1 MKITPITELPRRFQR
16 IFRTTTP
23 RSSNVGRPGFEQ
35 RENWQRFFDKYR
47 SPCIKFVASKYPF
60 CKPDAEDVFMRV
72 AERIMANPCVTN
84 RKPGDT
90 FRTVLCNLCIREIGR
105 LHNPHR
111 EKAVRRFRRQPL
123 DIILPGLHRKSAEAE
138 RLAELA
144 TFIRNDLMDPDYVN
158 GRFYEPLDEE
168 KFGIWR
174 QVQRL
179 GTTAPKAAEILGLKR
194 WTVYRA
200 VNPINRWIRNE
211 AYKLALRLGY
221 L

>member
-1 MKITPITELPRRFQR
+1 MNLPRIFARL
-16 IFRTTTP
+16 FRTTTP
-23 RSSNVGRPGFEQ
+23 RTSRVGQPPYDNAETW
-35 RENWQRFFDKYR
+35 NRFFAKYR
-47 SPCIKFVASKYPF
+47 RSCIDFIRLKYPAWQS
-60 CKPDAEDVFMRV
+60 DAEDVFMRV
-72 AERIMANPCVTN
+72 AERISRDPLLTS

-111 EKAVRRFRRQPL
+111 ERAIRRFRSQPL
-123 DIILPGLHRKSAEAE
+123 DIILPGLRRKSPEAE

-144 TFIRNDLMDPDYVN
+144 AFVRNDLLDPDYVN

-168 KFGIWR
+168 KLGIWR

-179 GTTAPKAAEILGLKR
+179 GTSVPKAAKTLGLGR

-200 VNPINRWIRNE
+200 VNPINRWIGNE
-211 AYKLALRLGY
+211 ARKLAVRLDY

>member
-1 MKITPITELPRRFQR
+1 MNLPRVFARL
-16 IFRTTTP
+16 FRTTTP
-23 RSSNVGRPGFEQ
+23 RTSRVGQGPYANDETW
-35 RENWQRFFDKYR
+35 NRFFAKYR
-47 SPCIKFVASKYPF
+47 RSCIDFIRLKYPAWQS
-60 CKPDAEDVFMRV
+60 DAEDVFMRV
-72 AERIMANPCVTN
+72 AERISRDPLLTS

-111 EKAVRRFRRQPL
+111 ERAIRRFRSQPL
-123 DIILPGLHRKSAEAE
+123 DVILPGLRRKSPEAE

-144 TFIRNDLMDPDYVN
+144 AFIRNDPLDPDYVN

-179 GTTAPKAAEILGLKR
+179 GTSVPKAAKTLGLGR

-200 VNPINRWIRNE
+200 VNPINRWIGNE
-211 AYKLALRLGY
+211 ARKLAVRLDY

>member
-1 MKITPITELPRRFQR
+1 MNLPRVFARL
-16 IFRTTTP
+16 FRTTTP
-23 RSSNVGRPGFEQ
+23 RTSRVGQGPYTNDETW
-35 RENWQRFFDKYR
+35 NRFFAKYR
-47 SPCIKFVASKYPF
+47 RSCIDFIRLKYPAWQS
-60 CKPDAEDVFMRV
+60 DAEDVFMRV
-72 AERIMANPCVTN
+72 AERISRDPLLTS

-111 EKAVRRFRRQPL
+111 ERAIRRFRSQPL
-123 DIILPGLHRKSAEAE
+123 DVILPGLRRKSPDAE

-144 TFIRNDLMDPDYVN
+144 AFIRNDLLDPDYVN

-179 GTTAPKAAEILGLKR
+179 GTSVPKAAKTLGLGR

-200 VNPINRWIRNE
+200 VNPINRWIGNE
-211 AYKLALRLGY
+211 ARKLAVRLDY

>member
-1 MKITPITELPRRFQR
+1 MNLPRVFARL
-16 IFRTTTP
+16 FRTTPP
-23 RSSNVGRPGFEQ
+23 RTSHVGQGPYANDETW
-35 RENWQRFFDKYR
+35 NRFFAKYR
-47 SPCIKFVASKYPF
+47 RSCIDFIRLKYPAWQS
-60 CKPDAEDVFMRV
+60 DAEDVFMRV
-72 AERIMANPCVTN
+72 AERISRDPLLTS

-90 FRTVLCNLCIREIGR
+90 FRTILCNLCIREIGR

-111 EKAVRRFRRQPL
+111 ERAIRRFRSQPL
-123 DIILPGLHRKSAEAE
+123 DVILPGLRRKRPEAA

-144 TFIRNDLMDPDYVN
+144 AFIRNDLLDPDYVN

-179 GTTAPKAAEILGLKR
+179 GTSVPKAAKTLGLGR

-200 VNPINRWIRNE
+200 VNPINRWIGNE
-211 AYKLALRLGY
+211 ARKLAVRLDY

>member
-1 MKITPITELPRRFQR
+1 MRLPRIFARL
-16 IFRTTTP
+16 FRTTTP
-23 RSSNVGRPGFEQ
+23 RTSHVGQDPYANDETW
-35 RENWQRFFDKYR
+35 NRFFAKYR
-47 SPCIKFVASKYPF
+47 QSCMDFIRLKYPAWQS
-60 CKPDAEDVFMRV
+60 DAEDVFMRV
-72 AERIMANPCVTN
+72 AERIAKEPLLTT

-158 GRFYEPLDEE
+158 GRFYEALDEE

-174 QVQRL
+174 QVQQL
-179 GTTAPKAAEILGLKR
+179 NTTVPKAAEALGLKR

-211 AYKLALRLGY
+211 TRKLALRLDY

>member
-1 MKITPITELPRRFQR
+1 MNLPRVFARL
-16 IFRTTTP
+16 FRTTTP
-23 RSSNVGRPGFEQ
+23 RTSHVGQGPYANDETW
-35 RENWQRFFDKYR
+35 NRFFAKYR
-47 SPCIKFVASKYPF
+47 RSCIDFIRLKYPAWQS
-60 CKPDAEDVFMRV
+60 DAEDVFMRV
-72 AERIMANPCVTN
+72 AERISRDPLLTS

-111 EKAVRRFRRQPL
+111 ERAIRRFRSQPL
-123 DIILPGLHRKSAEAE
+123 DFILPGLRRKSPEAE

-144 TFIRNDLMDPDYVN
+144 AFIRNDLLDPDYEN
-158 GRFYEPLDEE
+158 GRFYEPLVAE

-179 GTTAPKAAEILGLKR
+179 GTSVPKAAKTLGLGR

-200 VNPINRWIRNE
+200 VNPINRWIGNE
-211 AYKLALRLGY
+211 ARKLAVRLDY

>member
-1 MKITPITELPRRFQR
+1 MNLPRVFARL
-16 IFRTTTP
+16 FRTTTP
-23 RSSNVGRPGFEQ
+23 RTSHVGQGPYANDETW
-35 RENWQRFFDKYR
+35 NRFFAKYR
-47 SPCIKFVASKYPF
+47 RSCIDFIRLKYPDWQS
-60 CKPDAEDVFMRV
+60 DAEDVFMRV
-72 AERIMANPCVTN
+72 AERISRDPLLTS

-111 EKAVRRFRRQPL
+111 ERAIRRFRSQPL
-123 DIILPGLHRKSAEAE
+123 DIILPRLRRKSPEAE

-144 TFIRNDLMDPDYVN
+144 AFIRNDLLDPDYVN

-179 GTTAPKAAEILGLKR
+179 GTSVPKAAKTLGLGR

-200 VNPINRWIRNE
+200 VNPINRWIGNE
-211 AYKLALRLGY
+211 ARKLAVRLDY